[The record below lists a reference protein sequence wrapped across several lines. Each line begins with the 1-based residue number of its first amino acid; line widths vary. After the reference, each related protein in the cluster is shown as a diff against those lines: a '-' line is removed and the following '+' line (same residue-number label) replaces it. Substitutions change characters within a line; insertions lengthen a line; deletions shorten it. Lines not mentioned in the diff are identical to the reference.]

1 MPSIKQKLVKTTT
14 VIISIILFIVF
25 IIIDL
30 SVDDWVDKQFDI
42 SLINKA
48 NYLKNL
54 VKVTDQGVEF
64 DFSGEFMPEFERQ
77 TEAEYFQLWK
87 EDLIFERSTSLANYT
102 NKDLIMVALPL
113 GSSKIFSVY
122 LPDGRSGEA
131 VVTHF
136 QPKNSVNKGA
146 EFSNDPQSMFLT
158 VAISSEGLSKVAN
171 VIDITLLFSF
181 MLIIIGMRYLIV
193 KSIEKGLAPLSKL
206 NAELK
211 TFDITNT
218 KSQLEI
224 IENED
229 IEIAPIRD
237 ELNIFIKSN
246 QQLMKNEKRLSADIA
261 HELKTPIAEI
271 ISLSEIYIRY
281 PEEQQI
287 AATYKQDMLA
297 IALKMK
303 NIINNLLLLQDS
315 SSGKGN
321 LQLVELK
328 LPSFVNTLLDELS
341 GKYAEINERV
351 RIEDNLQTNRI
362 AADEFCLRTILTN
375 LLDNALF
382 YSPVGSIVSVHL
394 VTPADNSIHV
404 IIENEVIN
412 ELHAD
417 DIKDLLKPLF
427 QVDKSRTDSDRHG
440 LGLTIVD
447 KLCQLNNY
455 NLGVTYMEP
464 KRISFDLK
472 LG

>member
-1 MPSIKQKLVKTTT
+1 MPSIKQKLVKTITI
-14 VIISIILFIVF
+14 IISIILFIVF

-30 SVDDWVDKQFDI
+30 SVDDWVDKQFDTA
-42 SLINKA
+42 LINKA

-54 VKVTDQGVEF
+54 VEVTEKEVKF
-64 DFSGEFMPEFERQ
+64 DFSTEFMPEFERQ
-77 TEAEYFQLWK
+77 TEAEYFQLWQG
-87 EDLIFERSTSLANYT
+87 DLVFERSLSLTNYANE
-102 NKDLIMVALPL
+102 DLIMVELPL
-113 GSSKIFSVY
+113 GTSKIFSVY

-136 QPKNSVNKGA
+136 QPKNITDKDDEA
-146 EFSNDPQSMFLT
+146 SNYPISMFLT
-158 VAISSEGLSKVAN
+158 VAISSEGLAKVAN
-171 VIDITLLFSF
+171 IIDLTLLFSF
-181 MLIIIGMRYLIV
+181 LLIILGMRYLIV
-193 KSIEKGLAPLSKL
+193 KSIEKGLAPLNKL

-211 TFDITNT
+211 TFDITDT
-218 KSQLEI
+218 KSQLELV
-224 IENED
+224 ENED
-229 IEIAPIRD
+229 IEIAPIRE
-237 ELNIFIKSN
+237 ELNVFIKSN

-271 ISLSEIYIRY
+271 ISLSEMFIRY

-303 NIINNLLLLQDS
+303 NIVNNLLLLQDS
-315 SSGKGN
+315 SSGKGH
-321 LQLVELK
+321 LQLLELK
-328 LPSFVNTLLDELS
+328 LPTFVNSLLGELS
-341 GKYAEINERV
+341 CKYTEADKRV
-351 RIEDNLQTNRI
+351 RIEDKLQINRI
-362 AADEFCLRTILTN
+362 VADEFCLRTILTN

-382 YSPVGSIVSVHL
+382 YSPAGSTISVLL
-394 VTPADNSIHV
+394 VTHSDNSIHV

-412 ELHAD
+412 ELHAN
-417 DIKDLLKPLF
+417 DIKDFLKPLF
-427 QVDKSRTDSDRHG
+427 QVDKSRTHSDRHG

-455 NLGVTYMEP
+455 NLAVNYMPP